1 MRIRFC
7 EALILTLMMGIR
19 QRSAAKLEGRGLL
32 RLREAS
38 SVVALFVCLVQLLL
52 SQVLLIDQVV
62 QHLRQRGKTLGTVLD
77 IAVKDTVD
85 DLIQVVE
92 DYLQG
97 LCVLLLEND
106 LALTRA
112 HLSLAVQSMQVKAF
126 RIGALMA
133 SEEMRAIFGGSK

>member
-7 EALILTLMMGIR
+7 ETLILTLMMGIR

-32 RLREAS
+32 RLRETS

>member
-1 MRIRFC
+1 
-7 EALILTLMMGIR
+7 MMGIR

-32 RLREAS
+32 RLRETS
-38 SVVALFVCLVQLLL
+38 SVVALFVRLVQLLL

-77 IAVKDTVD
+77 IAVEDTVD